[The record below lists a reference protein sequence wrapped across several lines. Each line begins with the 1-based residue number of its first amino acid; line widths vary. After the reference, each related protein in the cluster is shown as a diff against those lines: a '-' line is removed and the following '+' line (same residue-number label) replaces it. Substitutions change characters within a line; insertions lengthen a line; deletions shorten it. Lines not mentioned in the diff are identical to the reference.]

1 MVTNSVVPIAKPPN
15 ARATTAATT
24 RPVDSVGRSAWIGVL
39 T

>member
-1 MVTNSVVPIAKPPN
+1 MVTNSVVPIAYPPS

-24 RPVDSVGRSAWIGVL
+24 RPVDSVGRSVWMGEL